1 METTSAGEGSA
12 SNASERNSSS
22 SKTSDKEDEEVA
34 AAVSL
39 LEFCAN
45 LEDYTPT
52 VGII

>member
-1 METTSAGEGSA
+1 MESDENSA
-12 SNASERNSSS
+12 SIAGGQKPS
-22 SKTSDKEDEEVA
+22 SKPKSPEKEEVA

-52 VGII
+52 VSVI